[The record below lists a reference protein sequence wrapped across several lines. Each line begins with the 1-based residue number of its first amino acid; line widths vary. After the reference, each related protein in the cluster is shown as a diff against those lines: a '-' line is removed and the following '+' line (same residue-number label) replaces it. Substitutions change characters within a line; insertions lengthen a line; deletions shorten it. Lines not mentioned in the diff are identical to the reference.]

1 MIPDARLGIAILTNQ
16 ESGAAF
22 DSVAY
27 RIADLYLGGPATDWI
42 DAYQKATARL
52 KSTAEAADTK
62 AASTRNTASKP
73 SLPLPKYAGIYTD
86 AWYGEIAIVQ
96 EGEKL
101 VMRFSHT
108 PDLVG
113 DMEHWQYDTFAV
125 RWRDRE
131 LRADAFV
138 TFSLTPDGS
147 IDSAKMKAM
156 SPSTDFSFDFQ
167 DLLLKPTRR

>member
-1 MIPDARLGIAILTNQ
+1 MIPDERLGIAVLTNQ
-16 ESGAAF
+16 ESEAAF
-22 DSVAY
+22 EAIAF
-27 RIADLYLGGPATDWI
+27 RIADHYLEAPATDWI
-42 DAYQKATARL
+42 DTYQRVMTRL
-52 KSTAEAADTK
+52 KSATGATDSKTASA
-62 AASTRNTASKP
+62 RNTASKP
-73 SLPLPKYAGIYTD
+73 SLPLARYAGTYSD
-86 AWYGEIAIVQ
+86 GWYGDITIAQ

-125 RWRDRE
+125 RWRNRE

-138 TFSLTPDGS
+138 TFALTPEGS

-156 SPSTDFSFDFQ
+156 SPSTDFSYDFQ
-167 DLLLKPTRR
+167 DLLLKP